1 MEEAM
6 ACNSR
11 FTIRKLAIGIISGLA
26 VGLVVLSGGSQQ
38 NAVIFFA
45 IPQLAMAEEKE
56 LRTIS
61 DKEVPKRKNY
71 FPNTEKLGPDEM
83 RVIALG
89 TGTPNFRHSQASAS
103 WLVELG
109 NGEKFIFDMGT
120 GSLANLAALEIPY
133 TYLDK
138 IFISHLHVDHIGDLD
153 SMYRGLGFQSNRTT
167 ESLGPEWAQARVRY
181 QVCCGAPARNAH
193 LGYSRAKGE
202 YAVSGWTY

>member
-1 MEEAM
+1 MEETM
-6 ACNSR
+6 ACYSR
-11 FTIRKLAIGIISGLA
+11 FKIKTLAIGIIRGLA
-26 VGLVVLSGGSQQ
+26 VGLVVLFGGSQQ
-38 NAVIFFA
+38 NAVSFFA
-45 IPQLAMAEEKE
+45 IPQLAMAEEQE
-56 LRTIS
+56 LRTTS
-61 DKEVPKRKNY
+61 DKKVPKRKNY

-109 NGEKFIFDMGT
+109 NGEKFIFDIGT

-153 SMYRGLGFQSNRTT
+153 SMFLGGWVSNRT
-167 ESLGPEWAQARVRY
+167 GPLKVWVPSGLKPEF
-181 QVCCGAPARNAH
+181 GT
-193 LGYSRAKGE
+193 K
-202 YAVSGWTY
+202 YAVERLREMFTWDITGAQG